1 MSAAAARDEHA
12 SAGQAQPGES
22 PQPVAAAQLVPLAEA
37 MLDHARHASDAA
49 KAGDA
54 ETVNAISALLL
65 VEPRNQSAV
74 LAVVSAI
81 VGDAMADP
89 FRETTANRWRG
100 LLPSWI
106 APPLIG
112 ATVNRLRAAG
122 LLVATGRYVRSTDTA
137 GRNGNKLQPVYAL
150 DLAALPREPFRD
162 QDATGEP
169 A

>member
-1 MSAAAARDEHA
+1 MSTATARDDHA
-12 SAGQAQPGES
+12 SAGRNQPGES
-22 PQPVAAAQLVPLAEA
+22 PPPVAAAELVPLAET
-37 MLDHARHASDAA
+37 MLTHARTTSEAA
-49 KAGDA
+49 EAGDA
-54 ETVNAISALLL
+54 ETVHAISALLL
-65 VEPRNQSAV
+65 VEPRNRSAV

-89 FRETTANRWRG
+89 FRETTANRWRA

-150 DLAALPREPFRD
+150 DLAALPRDSSRE
-162 QDATGEP
+162 QDTAGEP